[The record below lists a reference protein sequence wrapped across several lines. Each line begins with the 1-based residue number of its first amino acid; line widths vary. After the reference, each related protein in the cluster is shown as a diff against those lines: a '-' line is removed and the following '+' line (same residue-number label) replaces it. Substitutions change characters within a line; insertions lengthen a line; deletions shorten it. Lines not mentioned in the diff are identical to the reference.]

1 MAKDDPK
8 ATSYNTGLP
17 SAPMSKV
24 EELRAAV
31 RADGSIYDIAFN
43 TADPQQFAAIASK
56 YFDGLS
62 KTKNYSSDSDPG
74 LSDLQYLQGMVR
86 KMGLSKGT
94 SNLGEVS
101 LEDYNAI
108 QKVFQTAYL
117 RGYEWDTVLEND
129 YQSPYRTGGSAF
141 SKDVSTAIKMI
152 DKSDSEN
159 ILSKAYYTTFGR
171 YPSAKQIETFKTKY
185 NLEAQRQAQVITT
198 TKAGEGVTS
207 SKSISKSQGF
217 TQEEQDQ
224 FLATFLKDNYKITGE
239 EQSGYVKNV
248 ITNIKNA
255 YANNLLP
262 EEDMEET
269 IKFAAGLVG
278 TADDTVAN
286 QKLDAKLQSIR
297 NVAAKLNPGIAD
309 ILAAGQDASSVVDPI
324 VKSINTAL
332 GTNFTKNDPQIKK
345 VINFNDGKTTRVMN
359 TSELNTFIEK
369 LPEFQTSDVGRAK
382 YLSIAEAVR
391 NGLQ

>member
-1 MAKDDPK
+1 MAKENLK
-8 ATSYNTGLP
+8 GTSYNTGLP
-17 SAPMSKV
+17 SASMSDA
-24 EELRAAV
+24 EALRA
-31 RADGSIYDIAFN
+31 RIRTNGSIYDIAFN

-62 KTKNYSSDSDPG
+62 KTKNYTSDPG
-74 LSDLQYLQGMVR
+74 LNDLQYLQAVVR
-86 KMGLSKGT
+86 KMGLSKGQ
-94 SNLGEVS
+94 SNLGEMS
-101 LEDYNAI
+101 LEDYSAI
-108 QKVFQTAYL
+108 QKVFQTSYL

-129 YQSPYRTGGSAF
+129 YNSPYRTGGSAF

-159 ILSKAYYTTFGR
+159 ILSKAYYTTFGK
-171 YPSAKQIETFKTKY
+171 YPSSKQIETFKTKY
-185 NLEAQRQAQVITT
+185 NLEAQRQAQVTTT
-198 TKAGEGVTS
+198 TKGGVS
-207 SKSISKSQGF
+207 STTVSKNQGF

-224 FLATFLKDNYKITGE
+224 FLAKFLKDNYKITGE

-248 ITNIKNA
+248 ISNIKSA

-262 EEDMEET
+262 EEDMDQI
-269 IKFAAGLVG
+269 IKFAADLVG

-286 QKLDAKLQSIR
+286 QKLDVKLQSIR

-324 VKSINTAL
+324 VKNINTTL

-359 TSELNTFIEK
+359 ASELNTYVEQ

-391 NGLQ
+391 NGLR

>member
-1 MAKDDPK
+1 MAKENLTG
-8 ATSYNTGLP
+8 TSYNTGLP
-17 SAPMSKV
+17 SASMSDT
-24 EELRAAV
+24 EALRA
-31 RADGSIYDIAFN
+31 RIRTNGSIYDIAFN
-43 TADPQQFAAIASK
+43 TADPQQFAATASK

-62 KTKNYSSDSDPG
+62 KTKNYTTDPG
-74 LSDLQYLQGMVR
+74 LNDLQYLQAVVR
-86 KMGLSKGT
+86 KMKLSKGT
-94 SNLGEVS
+94 SNLGDMS
-101 LEDYNAI
+101 LEDYSAI
-108 QKVFQTAYL
+108 QKVFQTSYL

-129 YQSPYRTGGSAF
+129 YNSPYRTGGSAF

-171 YPSAKQIETFKTKY
+171 YPSSKQIETFKTKY

-198 TKAGEGVTS
+198 TKGGEDITS
-207 SKSISKSQGF
+207 SKSISKNQGF

-224 FLATFLKDNYKITGE
+224 FLAKFLKDNYKITGE

-278 TADDTVAN
+278 TADDTMAN

-332 GTNFTKNDPQIKK
+332 GTNFTKNDAQIKK

>member
-1 MAKDDPK
+1 MAETNYTGVVPYK
-8 ATSYNTGLP
+8 TGL
-17 SAPMSKV
+17 SAPAMSSADA
-24 EELRAAV
+24 LSANIRAA
-31 RADGSIYDIAFN
+31 GSIYDIAFN

-56 YFDGLS
+56 YFDSLS
-62 KTKNYSSDSDPG
+62 KTKQYTEEPG
-74 LSDLQYLQGMVR
+74 LTDLQYLQGMVR
-86 KMGLSKGT
+86 KMNLSKGQ
-94 SNLGEVS
+94 SNLGEMS
-101 LEDYNAI
+101 MEDYKAI
-108 QKVFQTAYL
+108 QTVFQTAYL

-171 YPSAKQIETFKTKY
+171 YPSSKQIETFKTKY
-185 NLEAQRQAQVITT
+185 NLEAQRQAQVIST
-198 TKAGEGVTS
+198 TKSGGDVSS
-207 SKSISKSQGF
+207 SKSISKNQGF

-332 GTNFTKNDPQIKK
+332 GTNFTKNDAQIKK